1 MRLQH
6 HFTVAV
12 IVMAMG
18 GVFASVSNS
27 PSRAEDKSATRFF
40 CGHSRNPQTGASIPT
55 TFAQTKRGSIAVVRW
70 QSAFFTQSNYTPLKR
85 CQSVSQRFETFYQS
99 GELAYLT
106 AGEMNNQNVICVSDE
121 YGGPCK
127 GLLLTLEPK
136 DNPQA
141 VLKSLL
147 DARSRSGGPIT
158 RSTDSL
164 YIDMEEYLETSPVEQ
179 PTEPT
184 PAPASATP

>member
-1 MRLQH
+1 MRVQH

-12 IVMAMG
+12 MVMAMG
-18 GVFASVSNS
+18 GVFFSMLSR
-27 PSRAEDKSATRFF
+27 PSHAEDKSATRFF
-40 CGHSRNPQTGASIPT
+40 CGHSRHPKTGASIPT
-55 TFAQTKRGSIAVVRW
+55 TFAQTKRGPVAVVRW
-70 QSAFFTQSNYTPLKR
+70 QSAYFSQSNFTPLKR
-85 CQSVSQRFETFYQS
+85 CQAVSQRFETFYQS

-106 AGEMNNQNVICVSDE
+106 AGEMNNQKVICVSDE
-121 YGGPCK
+121 YGGPCQ

-136 DNPQA
+136 DNPQT

-164 YIDMEEYLETSPVEQ
+164 YVDMEQYLETSPVEQ
-179 PTEPT
+179 PA
-184 PAPASATP
+184 PAPSTATP